1 METYPPALA
10 PNGIGCCPNLR
21 IFVYRI
27 LGELLLLLLLL
38 LTCSVSLINENT
50 GPGTTPTWPQ
60 PVLLL
65 LRTTQ
70 QVKKGG
76 GAGLGLFS
84 WLLLSNVD
92 TAQLAL
98 RKAHPLH
105 LPCPAVPLPAG
116 LHAGPETTSYMR
128 LAGVRFPA
136 IAILDA
142 SPRLYTREQPG
153 STARQEE
160 SCIGFPPS
168 PSLSL
173 PMTTTHTHTIHT
185 IHFPTC
191 IPPAA
196 VVSSTISL
204 FTLPTIRHINS
215 SVAYLELQHSSLP
228 RTTLPRPSEST
239 RGAFVLAARCPEPS
253 LIPAQGLASPI
264 KADPLRTTTSRQHH
278 REPALP

>member
-1 METYPPALA
+1 METCPPTLAL
-10 PNGIGCCPNLR
+10 IGVGCWPNLR

-27 LGELLLLLLLL
+27 LGELLLLLL
-38 LTCSVSLINENT
+38 TCSVSLIIENT
-50 GPGTTPTWPQ
+50 GPGTTPGLAAARAAVATDDPASQ
-60 PVLLL
+60 
-65 LRTTQ
+65 
-70 QVKKGG
+70 KSG

-173 PMTTTHTHTIHT
+173 PMTTTHTHHT
-185 IHFPTC
+185 QYTFQ
-191 IPPAA
+191 
-196 VVSSTISL
+196 L
-204 FTLPTIRHINS
+204 
-215 SVAYLELQHSSLP
+215 
-228 RTTLPRPSEST
+228 
-239 RGAFVLAARCPEPS
+239 AFHPQL
-253 LIPAQGLASPI
+253 
-264 KADPLRTTTSRQHH
+264 
-278 REPALP
+278 